1 MPRHAQTFRRRI
13 ERNHDGLP
21 AARACCPRRFPEA
34 TGTFVAQ
41 VRRQLRDE
49 IQGLRSEPIVQRAP
63 KKPDIIDL
71 PALPLRRRFD
81 AA

>member
-1 MPRHAQTFRRRI
+1 MFAQPSRDFASLRGTP
-13 ERNHDGLP
+13 LP
-21 AARACCPRRFPEA
+21 GGQPPQSLAEA

-49 IQGLRSEPIVQRAP
+49 IQELRSELIVQRAP
-63 KKPDIIDL
+63 KNPDIIDL
-71 PALPLRRRFD
+71 PALPLLRRRSG

>member
-1 MPRHAQTFRRRI
+1 MPAQA
-13 ERNHDGLP
+13 EL
-21 AARACCPRRFPEA
+21 AALAEA
-34 TGTFVAQ
+34 AGTFVAQ

-49 IQGLRSEPIVQRAP
+49 IQELRSELIVQRTP

-71 PALPLRRRFD
+71 PALPRLRRRFD